1 MRAKGNFDELDTV
14 IQEYFHLGHAEKVQ
28 VLNLHKPMEQ
38 VFYLPM
44 HTVRKESSTTTKQW
58 RIQTGFHS
66 FRGNPLLADLK
77 HERFT
82 QWLLFSVVA
91 TS

>member
-1 MRAKGNFDELDTV
+1 MPPPDLTPEQLA
-14 IQEYFHLGHAEKVQ
+14 HAEKLWTMSAHNSGVPRI
-28 VLNLHKPMEQ
+28 LIKG
-38 VFYLPM
+38 
-44 HTVRKESSTTTKQW
+44 QW

-77 HERFT
+77 HERFI